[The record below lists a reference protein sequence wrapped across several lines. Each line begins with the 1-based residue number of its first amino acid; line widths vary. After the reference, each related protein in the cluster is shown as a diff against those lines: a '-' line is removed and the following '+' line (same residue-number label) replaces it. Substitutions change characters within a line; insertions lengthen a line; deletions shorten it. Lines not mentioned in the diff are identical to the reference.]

1 MFYYSYLLFRKQQQ
15 MKEKQNKKMP
25 LEVSVHLTY
34 FKQENVIEIF
44 EIVERFSKYLKS
56 SIYIHAKLPDEFE
69 KQTTEN

>member
-1 MFYYSYLLFRKQQQ
+1 
-15 MKEKQNKKMP
+15 MP
-25 LEVSVHLTY
+25 LEVSVYLTY